1 MTHHNSSW
9 GTKNCSY
16 SLHMRQLLKLNAS
29 TFGARNFLEIYMI
42 SLDKADLSAKIAELI
57 ALSKSI
63 SLDLA
68 ELIALRKS
76 ISLDL
81 KVIAEK
87 TKIPTQ
93 MLKNIELKNFDKLP
107 PEPIGR
113 SFIKQYISIIEKES
127 KNLR

>member
-42 SLDKADLSAKIAELI
+42 SLDKADLSVKI
-57 ALSKSI
+57 
-63 SLDLA
+63 A

>member
-1 MTHHNSSW
+1 M
-9 GTKNCSY
+9 
-16 SLHMRQLLKLNAS
+16 LQ
-29 TFGARNFLEIYMI
+29 
-42 SLDKADLSAKIAELI
+42 DKTDLSKKIEELT
-57 ALSKSI
+57 
-63 SLDLA
+63 
-68 ELIALRKS
+68 ALRKS

-81 KVIAEK
+81 KVIAEN

-107 PEPIGR
+107 PEPIRR

>member
-1 MTHHNSSW
+1 MQD
-9 GTKNCSY
+9 KN
-16 SLHMRQLLKLNAS
+16 
-29 TFGARNFLEIYMI
+29 
-42 SLDKADLSAKIAELI
+42 DLSKKIEELT
-57 ALSKSI
+57 
-63 SLDLA
+63 
-68 ELIALRKS
+68 ALRKS

-107 PEPIGR
+107 PEPIRR

>member
-1 MTHHNSSW
+1 
-9 GTKNCSY
+9 
-16 SLHMRQLLKLNAS
+16 MRQLLKLNAS

-81 KVIAEK
+81 KVIAEN

-93 MLKNIELKNFDKLP
+93 MLKNIELKKFDKLP
-107 PEPIGR
+107 PEPIRR

>member
-1 MTHHNSSW
+1 MTHHNPSW

-76 ISLDL
+76 ISLDI

-107 PEPIGR
+107 PEPIRR

>member
-9 GTKNCSY
+9 GTRNCSY

>member
-42 SLDKADLSAKIAELI
+42 SLDKADLSVKIAELI
-57 ALSKSI
+57 ALRKSI
-63 SLDLA
+63 SLDLK

-81 KVIAEK
+81 KVIAEN

-107 PEPIGR
+107 PEPIRR

>member
-9 GTKNCSY
+9 GTKNYSY